1 MRGLATWLRDER
13 GAQTVEF
20 VLWVPI
26 ITALLLLVADAATLY
41 ITHNEMWNV
50 ARDTARRMSTGQLA
64 SAEEAEAHA
73 VAAMELRDYPYL
85 IDAEFDPEG
94 DMEVAIGLSFD
105 DLLIPG
111 YATLAILGGT
121 MTARVAMRANPNLL
135 LAGQGGGNGNGNG
148 NGTDK

>member
-1 MRGLATWLRDER
+1 MRGFATLLRDER

-26 ITALLLLVADAATLY
+26 ITALLLIVADAATLY

-64 SAEEAEAHA
+64 SAEEAEAYA

-85 IDAEFDPEG
+85 IDAVFDPAG

-111 YATLAILGGT
+111 YATLAILGGR
-121 MTARVAMRANPNLL
+121 MTARVAMRANPNLV

-148 NGTDK
+148 NGTNR